1 MEEVWFLSVL
11 CYYMHHASSCSRICK
26 KPTFV
31 SDALLFGAETENM
44 TISEIATL
52 IPLFRLLNT
61 HIQSLRPAYIEV
73 KD

>member
-1 MEEVWFLSVL
+1 MLVAAAAF
-11 CYYMHHASSCSRICK
+11 A

-31 SDALLFGAETENM
+31 SDPLLFRAETENM
-44 TISEIATL
+44 TISVIAAL

-61 HIQSLRPAYIEV
+61 HIQSRRPAYIEV